1 MKRYRHPA
9 RLTEKDIY
17 HAVAMLLDCEF
28 GYAIYDD
35 AILEGFAKPCFFIKF
50 ITGSEPVNKYTY
62 SRNVSMFITFFPNS
76 DNPSENDYLDVL
88 ERIHRM
94 FQNGLRVKER
104 HLKISS
110 ISDARIGDNYDI
122 LQATI
127 SINYIDYVEKEHSP
141 YIMEELGLHMKVNKE
156 E

>member
-1 MKRYRHPA
+1 
-9 RLTEKDIY
+9 
-17 HAVAMLLDCEF
+17 
-28 GYAIYDD
+28 
-35 AILEGFAKPCFFIKF
+35 
-50 ITGSEPVNKYTY
+50 
-62 SRNVSMFITFFPNS
+62 
-76 DNPSENDYLDVL
+76 
-88 ERIHRM
+88 M